1 MASRRNRAPLPR
13 LDREENADEPKHL
26 SISNAIRQQI
36 ATGELPAGAQLPTE
50 AVLTRH
56 FSVSRITVRRA
67 IQDLTRDG
75 VLVGQ
80 QGRGTFVNASRAA
93 LEANVLFVHA
103 TDSEIQYPYTA
114 LILEGLRTY
123 GEVTSRGMRIQLAA
137 MPEVAHQSPEDTA
150 IEELVAFNRCHGVV
164 AFPRIHPEAMGR
176 LINQGVPVV
185 MVGGQHFLE
194 PPAGVTIVS
203 NATGETLRLGFQ
215 HLKERGRRNIGL
227 IRGELKGNLLNR
239 DNVTPISKALGL
251 EIPPGNIEV
260 AAEWGI
266 NAGARAAA
274 RLLERAPGLDAIF
287 AADDLFALGV
297 LHTLW
302 QKGIKV
308 PGEIA
313 VLGIGNLLGEHSHSG
328 LSTIDIRLREHGEL
342 AGRCLQRHLKKLPV
356 ERLNLLQPLLIQRST
371 T

>member
-13 LDREENADEPKHL
+13 LEPEGSDPKHL

-56 FSVSRITVRRA
+56 FNVSRITVRRA

-75 VLVGQ
+75 ILVGQ

-103 TDSEIQYPYTA
+103 SDSDISYPYTA

-123 GEVTSRGMRIQLAA
+123 GEVTSRGMRLQLTA
-137 MPEVAHQSPEDTA
+137 MPEIVHQPPEDTT
-150 IEELVAFNRCHGVV
+150 IEELVAFSRCHGIVTL
-164 AFPRIHPEAMGR
+164 PRIHPEAMAR
-176 LINQGVPVV
+176 LVAEGIPIV
-185 MVGGQHFLE
+185 MIGGQHFLE
-194 PPAGVTIVS
+194 PPPGVTIVS
-203 NATGETLRLGFQ
+203 NATGQTLDIGFR
-215 HLKERGRRNIGL
+215 HLRDRGRRNIGL
-227 IRGELKGNLLNR
+227 IRGELKGNLLSR
-239 DNVTPISKALGL
+239 DSITPVSSALGL
-251 EIPPGNIEV
+251 DIPPGNIEI

-274 RLLERAPGLDAIF
+274 RLLERAPQLDAIF

-302 QKGIKV
+302 QRGVKV

-328 LSTIDIRLREHGEL
+328 LSTIDVRLREQGEL
-342 AGRCLQRHLKKLPV
+342 AGRCLQRHFKKLPV
-356 ERLNLLQPLLIQRST
+356 ERLNLIQPILLHRST